1 MNVQKM
7 LTAIGVVAMV
17 GASALANAQT
27 VSSGS
32 GAVATAASSGTAS
45 KKQMRKEDRALARSV
60 KNALRKVK
68 GIDVANVRV
77 ISRDG
82 VVSIIGN
89 VREQAQID
97 AATAAASKV
106 AGVKRLDNQLAVGD
120 PGH

>member
-7 LTAIGVVAMV
+7 LTAIGVVVMV
-17 GASALANAQT
+17 GGSAMASAQT
-27 VSSGS
+27 EPSGPGS
-32 GAVATAASSGTAS
+32 VAAAASSGTAN

-60 KNALRKVK
+60 KNALRKVN

-77 ISRDG
+77 LSRNG
-82 VVSIIGN
+82 VVSIIGD

-97 AATAAASKV
+97 AAAAAVSKV
-106 AGVKRLDNQLAVGD
+106 AGVKRLDNQLTVAD